1 MTRYTIE
8 TIEGIGP
15 VYGKKLRDIG
25 IKTTANLLKAGG
37 TPSGRKT
44 VANDSGIDPDHI
56 LRWVNICDLMRI
68 RGVGEEYSELLEA
81 AGVDT
86 VKELRNR
93 NPENLAQAIAD
104 ANATK
109 KLVRQL
115 PSAKH
120 CQKWV
125 AHAKT
130 LVPMISY

>member
-1 MTRYTIE
+1 MRYPIE
-8 TIEGIGP
+8 KIEGIGP
-15 VYGKKLRDIG
+15 AYGKKLRAIG
-25 IKTTANLLKAGG
+25 IGSTATLLKKGE
-37 TPSGRKT
+37 TPAGRKA
-44 VANDSGIDPDHI
+44 VAAESGIDPDHI
-56 LRWVNICDLMRI
+56 LKWVNMCDLMRI

-93 NPENLAQAIAD
+93 NPDNLAKAIAE
-104 ANATK
+104 ANEKK

-130 LVPMISY
+130 LVPMLSY